1 MIVRI
6 FDTSVDP
13 GDVELGKQLFR
24 DEVRPAFLEFEGC
37 HGIEMLIGVEE
48 HSGDLV
54 EIAAIS
60 RWDSVDAIESATKTP
75 EYERGAGRASASC
88 SRRARSS
95 GTSNRSTESVRGSR
109 LRLGDA

>member
-13 GDVELGKQLFR
+13 GDVERGKQLFR
-24 DEVRPAFLEFEGC
+24 QIVRPAFEAFDGC
-37 HGIEMLIGVEE
+37 HGIEMLISVGE

-60 RWDSVDAIESATKTP
+60 RWDSLEVIEKATASP
-75 EYERGAGRASASC
+75 DYEQALAEIRKLFAQSPIIRHFE
-88 SRRARSS
+88 
-95 GTSNRSTESVRGSR
+95 TI
-109 LRLGDA
+109 D

>member
-24 DEVRPAFLEFEGC
+24 EQVKPAFLAFDGC
-37 HGIEMLIGVEE
+37 HDIEMLINIGE

-60 RWDSVDAIESATKTP
+60 RWDSVAAIEAATKTP
-75 EYERGAGRASASC
+75 EYERAL
-88 SRRARSS
+88 
-95 GTSNRSTESVRGSR
+95 EE
-109 LRLGDA
+109 LRKLFAQSPIIRHFETVD

>member
-13 GDVELGKQLFR
+13 GDIELGKRLFR
-24 DEVRPAFLEFEGC
+24 EQVKPAFLAFDGC
-37 HGIEMLIGVEE
+37 HDIEMLINIGE

-60 RWDSVDAIESATKTP
+60 RWDSVDAIEAATKAP
-75 EYERGAGRASASC
+75 EYERAL
-88 SRRARSS
+88 
-95 GTSNRSTESVRGSR
+95 EE
-109 LRLGDA
+109 LRKLFAQSPIIRHFETID

>member
-24 DEVRPAFLEFEGC
+24 DQARPAFLEFDGC
-37 HGIEMLIGVEE
+37 HGIEMLINIGE

-60 RWDSVDAIESATKTP
+60 RWDSVDAIEAAVKTP
-75 EYERGAGRASASC
+75 EYDRAL
-88 SRRARSS
+88 
-95 GTSNRSTESVRGSR
+95 EE
-109 LRLGDA
+109 LRKLFAQSPIIRHFETID